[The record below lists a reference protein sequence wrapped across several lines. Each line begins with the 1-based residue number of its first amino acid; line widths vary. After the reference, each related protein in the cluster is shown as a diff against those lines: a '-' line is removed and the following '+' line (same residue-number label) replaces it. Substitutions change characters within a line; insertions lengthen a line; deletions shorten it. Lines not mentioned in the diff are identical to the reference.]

1 MKIRDVD
8 FVTGATDFDGM
19 PVDPRPEVAFVGR
32 SNVGKSSLINM
43 TTGRRD
49 IARTSGTPGKTTEIN
64 FFLVDDRFFLVDL
77 PGFGYARTSRSR
89 REEWQLLIGNYVV
102 GRRPLRLVFQL
113 IDSRHDPTKLDREVF
128 RLMRESPAAHV
139 VLLTKTDKLSGNQR
153 QKSVSRTR
161 RAAADA
167 GLELPI
173 VLTSAEDGR
182 GRKEILDWIDL
193 HLGLS
198 TPS

>member
-1 MKIRDVD
+1 MKIHQVD
-8 FVTGATDFDGM
+8 FVTGATDVEGM

-43 TTGRRD
+43 ATGRRG

-64 FFLVDDRFFLVDL
+64 FFLVDDLFFLVDL
-77 PGFGYARTSRSR
+77 PGFGYAKTSRTR
-89 REEWQLLIGNYVV
+89 REAWQQLIGNYLV

-113 IDSRHDPTKLDREVF
+113 IDSRHEPTKLDREVF

-161 RAAADA
+161 KAAAAA
-167 GLELPI
+167 GLELPV
-173 VLTSAEDGR
+173 VLTSAEDCR
-182 GRKEILDWIDL
+182 GRKEILDWIEL

-198 TPS
+198 KMT